1 MENIGLTGPVP
12 ILLLGVRMTLN
23 PLAWLRYSILAL
35 VVVALLMATA
45 VGFVDTGKI
54 HPNSKTG
61 RAITS
66 ATHTFV
72 APVRRTVELRGGH
85 GLSVAAWFGITAV
98 VTGAFAATFF
108 EWLFFPKRGIGEA
121 ATAPARRSIAIGVTV
136 AFAVILGLVVLG
148 LWGSL
153 AGSPR
158 AAWWMRPFSLPTAWF
173 VDRFDDA
180 IPRVALLNLAA
191 GAMYGLLRLGRW
203 FFVRAT

>member
-1 MENIGLTGPVP
+1 
-12 ILLLGVRMTLN
+12 MTLN

-54 HPNSKTG
+54 HPNGKAG

-66 ATHTFV
+66 ATASFV

-108 EWLFFPKRGIGEA
+108 EWLLFPKRGVGEA
-121 ATAPARRSIAIGVTV
+121 ATAPSRRTIAIGVTV
-136 AFAVILGLVVLG
+136 AFAIILGLVMAG
-148 LWGSL
+148 LWGAL
-153 AGSPR
+153 AGAPR
-158 AAWWMRPFSLPTAWF
+158 SAWWMRPFSLPTAWF
-173 VDRFDDA
+173 VDRFDDS
-180 IPRVALLNLAA
+180 IPRVALLNLGA
-191 GAMYGLLRLGRW
+191 GALYGLLRAGRW